1 MSRCEI
7 HNARPR
13 KQLQIA
19 ICPEM
24 CRRQPGQIDLLATG
38 WTAPSNPKS
47 KIKNPK
53 LLWFL
58 VLVAIVIGMSANVAV
73 AQQSED
79 DRDAQTA
86 VAPGPVAPVSTTDL
100 IPQRNLLQ
108 IMKAGGILMIPILF
122 CSFITLVFVFE
133 RAIALRRG
141 RVIPRP
147 FVKRFLHQLSEGQL
161 DRDAALTLCEEN
173 GSPVAQVFA
182 AAVRKWGRPAVEV
195 EQAVLDAGE
204 RASNGLRKYVRVFNA
219 VSTISPLLGLLG
231 TVFGMIKAFNDI
243 STSDAMGRPELL
255 SRGISE
261 ALITTAAGLS
271 IAIPALVCY
280 LFFLSRVDQLI
291 IELDA
296 LGQEV
301 VAAISAEAQQAAAK
315 PSRVRSREPAA

>member
-1 MSRCEI
+1 MIQS
-7 HNARPR
+7 P
-13 KQLQIA
+13 QLPAMRLAPIA
-19 ICPEM
+19 AF
-24 CRRQPGQIDLLATG
+24 LA
-38 WTAPSNPKS
+38 
-47 KIKNPK
+47 
-53 LLWFL
+53 L
-58 VLVAIVIGMSANVAV
+58 VLASGALAQAQVESGADEASESAA
-73 AQQSED
+73 
-79 DRDAQTA
+79 RDSRGA
-86 VAPGPVAPVSTTDL
+86 APPVSAGDL
-100 IPQRNLLQ
+100 IPQKNLLQ

-133 RAIALRRG
+133 RAVALRRG
-141 RVIPRP
+141 RVIPGP

-161 DRDAALTLCEEN
+161 DREQALQLCEEN
-173 GSPVAQVFA
+173 RSPVAQVFA
-182 AAVRKWGRPAVEV
+182 AAVRKWGKPAVEV

-204 RASNGLRKYVRVFNA
+204 RASNGLRKYVRIFNA

-243 STSDAMGRPELL
+243 STSDAMGRPEFLA
-255 SRGISE
+255 RGISE

-301 VAAISAEAQQAAAK
+301 VAAVSAEGLQSASQSK
-315 PSRVRSREPAA
+315 PSRSRRESAA